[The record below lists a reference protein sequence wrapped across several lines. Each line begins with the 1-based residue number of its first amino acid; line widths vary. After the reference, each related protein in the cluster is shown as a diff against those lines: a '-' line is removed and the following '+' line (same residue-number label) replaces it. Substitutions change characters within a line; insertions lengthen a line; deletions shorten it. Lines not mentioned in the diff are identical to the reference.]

1 MIYRYLLAL
10 VLSSFAL
17 HAQVDF
23 TGRAVAE
30 RLNIPWDMLQGPDG
44 KIWFTERVGLVSR
57 VDPDTR
63 VVDTLLDM
71 RKGILQL
78 VEVGLLSMVL
88 HPEFADTPYVYLS
101 YVYRDT
107 YDWVKHVSRF
117 RFNGTTF
124 VDEQVLYE
132 LRPAELWHQGCR
144 MVVLPDRTL
153 MFTNGDQPA
162 PDSTYSPTSEIGK
175 ILRINL
181 DGSIPADNPYPN
193 NRVWSRGHRNPQ
205 GLCVLPNGLVF
216 SSEHGN
222 NIEDEINLIRK
233 DGNYGWPKVEG
244 ICDTPEEQ
252 VFCQANNVIEPVWSS
267 GYVQTYAP
275 AGLEYYGH
283 DRYPSL
289 TGKLLSTHLKSSR
302 IMAHTL
308 SDDQQR
314 ITDTKYYI
322 EYRYGRI
329 RDVLVMKD
337 GRVFVCTGNT
347 GYKNIEPFPKATDDQ
362 IIELLPVWQYEQPRV
377 KAQFDTI
384 IYRTHVGDTVRAFV
398 PFCGTSSAT
407 VDFLEFQTNPGNL
420 FQQRHWQ
427 DAATTEGTSC
437 WPFKVLYVPDSSYPH
452 VAHATAW
459 YDDRNGKRDS
469 VSTVLVGLPYKGLVL
484 SAQKQYSA
492 KSTTDTCTFTAALY
506 NIGDTAVVVSG
517 YTAEPDITGERDAS
531 QFPLTIEP
539 QQIALVVLHID
550 STHGRQRETI
560 VRFSTNGLRDPFIT
574 LTANFERDSTRTSGY
589 IMVAPFPVSENLI
602 LRNVPSGAA
611 DVYIYDVQGRSVYSN
626 SFFTN
631 GTIQIP
637 TQDFVANA
645 DGYGSYAV
653 ELHHETGIQR
663 FVIVTTQ

>member
-1 MIYRYLLAL
+1 MIYRFLLAL
-10 VLSSFAL
+10 AL
-17 HAQVDF
+17 CSAAVHAQVDF
-23 TGRAVAE
+23 TGRVVAE

-57 VDPDTR
+57 IDPDTR
-63 VVDTLLDM
+63 KIDTLLDM

-88 HPEFADTPYVYLS
+88 HPDFADTPYVYLS

-117 RFNGTTF
+117 RFNGTAF

-181 DGSIPADNPYPN
+181 DGSIPTDNPYPN

-244 ICDTPEEQ
+244 MCDTPEEQ

-337 GRVFVCTGNT
+337 GRVFVCTGNS
-347 GYKNIEPFPKATDDQ
+347 GYKNIEPFPKAADDQ
-362 IIELLPVWQYEQPRV
+362 IIELLPVWQYEQPSV

-384 IYRTHVGDTVRAFV
+384 IYRTNVGDTVRAFV
-398 PFCGTSSAT
+398 PFCGTTSAT
-407 VDFLEFQTNPGNL
+407 VDFLDFQTNPGNT

-452 VAHATAW
+452 VARATAW
-459 YDDRNGKRDS
+459 FDDRNGKRDS
-469 VSTVLVGLPYKGLVL
+469 VSTVLIGLPYKGLAL
-484 SAQKQYSA
+484 SAQDRYTAS
-492 KSTTDTCTFTAALY
+492 STTDTCQFIVELT
-506 NIGDTAVVVSG
+506 NIGDTSVTISSCVA
-517 YTAEPDITGERDAS
+517 TPDILATHSAS
-531 QFPLTIEP
+531 TFPLTIAP
-539 QQIALVVLHID
+539 QQSASLTLRID
-550 STHGRQRETI
+550 STHGQQREAI
-560 VRFSTNGLRDPFIT
+560 VRFTTNGLRDPIVTLNTNFI
-574 LTANFERDSTRTSGY
+574 RDTVRISGD
-589 IMVAPFPVSENLI
+589 ITIAPFPVTDLLV
-602 LRNVPSGAA
+602 LRNVPAGTA
-611 DVYIYDVQGRSVYSN
+611 DVHIYDVHGRKVYS
-626 SFFTN
+626 SSVVSN

-637 TQDFVANA
+637 TKDFVATA

-653 ELHHETGIQR
+653 ELYCQGGIQR
-663 FVIVTTQ
+663 FVIMTTQ